1 MIAKPGDID
10 LRIHGHAYICN
21 MEAPPIRLLLADDDA
36 DDRMFFKD
44 ALEEL
49 PVSSLLNS
57 VNNGDQLMKLLKN
70 ESTTLPDILFLDLN
84 MPRKTGFECL
94 DEIKRNEKLKS
105 LQVIIYSTSLDHE
118 VVNLLYEKGAHRYI
132 RKPGDFSSL
141 KKVIHEAII
150 TVLQNSKSQSGKENF
165 VIQI

>member
-1 MIAKPGDID
+1 
-10 LRIHGHAYICN
+10 
-21 MEAPPIRLLLADDDA
+21 MEVPPIQLLLADDDA
-36 DDRMFFKD
+36 DDRLFFKD

-49 PVSSLLNS
+49 PVNSSLNS
-57 VNNGDQLMKLLKN
+57 VNNGDQLMKLLTN

-105 LQVIIYSTSLDHE
+105 LPVIIYSTSLDHK

-132 RKPGDFSSL
+132 RKPGDFDNL
-141 KKVIHEAII
+141 KNVIHKAII
-150 TVLQNSKSQSGKENF
+150 AVLQNSKSQPSEENF
-165 VIQI
+165 VIQV

>member
-1 MIAKPGDID
+1 
-10 LRIHGHAYICN
+10 
-21 MEAPPIRLLLADDDA
+21 MERPPVRLLLADDDA

-49 PVSSLLNS
+49 PVKSLLNT
-57 VNNGDQLMKLLKN
+57 VNDGEQLINLLTS
-70 ESTTLPDILFLDLN
+70 ESAVLPDLLFLDLN

-94 DEIKRNEKLKS
+94 DEIKRNEKLRS
-105 LQVIIYSTSLDHE
+105 LPVIIYSTSLNKE
-118 VVNLLYEKGAHRYI
+118 VVDLLYEKGAHRYI

-150 TVLQNSKSQSGKENF
+150 DFLQNIKTQPGKENF